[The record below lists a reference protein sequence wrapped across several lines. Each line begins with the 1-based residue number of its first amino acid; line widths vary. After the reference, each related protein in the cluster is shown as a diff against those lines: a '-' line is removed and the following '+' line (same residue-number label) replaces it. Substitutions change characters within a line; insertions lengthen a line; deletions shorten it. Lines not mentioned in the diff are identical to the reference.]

1 MTKQPNLSR
10 RDLLAGASALGAAG
24 MFAGAPALAK
34 APIVGTQAPYWY
46 RFKLGGQFPLSG

>member
-10 RDLLAGASALGAAG
+10 RDLLAGASALGAAS

-46 RFKLGGQFPLSG
+46 RFKLGN